1 MATADP
7 ITDDALRSELLRL
20 DVLLRR
26 KQAWWEHPRNFA
38 IILGVFAAVIGAVA
52 GFTGYRIGA
61 HPQQITVQ
69 FGEQPL
75 HVQLDH

>member
-1 MATADP
+1 MATADTT
-7 ITDDALRSELLRL
+7 TDDALKRELLRL

-38 IILGVFAAVIGAVA
+38 IILGVFAAVFGALGYKIGSVPP
-52 GFTGYRIGA
+52 TPIV
-61 HPQQITVQ
+61 VQ
-69 FGEQPL
+69 FGAQPL